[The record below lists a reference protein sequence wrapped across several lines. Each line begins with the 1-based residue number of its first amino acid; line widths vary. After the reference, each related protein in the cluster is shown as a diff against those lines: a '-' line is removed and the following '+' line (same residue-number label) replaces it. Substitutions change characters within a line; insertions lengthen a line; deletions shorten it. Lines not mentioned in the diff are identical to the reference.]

1 MDAVRSLLGYKVN
14 FLDNGRVELISVYN
28 AEEQQSFVFTSGQND
43 EGTMQLV
50 GSGSQKYME
59 EHKESFDHWVNQ
71 LGSIPAFLSRVTL
84 DLVEQ
89 QAHQLRE
96 QQLQHE
102 QHQPHYRPFQSL
114 ADDDDTQNSDMMV
127 DP

>member
-1 MDAVRSLLGYKVN
+1 LGYKVN

-96 QQLQHE
+96 EQQQHD
-102 QHQPHYRPFQSL
+102 QHPPHYRLFQSL